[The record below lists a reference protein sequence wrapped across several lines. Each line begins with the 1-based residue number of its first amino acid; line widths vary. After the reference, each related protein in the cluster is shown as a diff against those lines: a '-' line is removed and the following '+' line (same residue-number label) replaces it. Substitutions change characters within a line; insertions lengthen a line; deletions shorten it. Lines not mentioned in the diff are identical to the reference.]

1 MNRFKIS
8 FYEALSKRLAGIYSG
23 SMVPLPVPVVLVGA
37 HGHGRWHLQNV
48 DRLAR
53 AGAPLR
59 LVGICDP
66 QPLTA
71 GERDL
76 AGDVPVLRDLDDLLA
91 AVRPVVTI
99 VSTPIHTHAGL
110 ALTAAAAGSHVLLEK
125 PPTPT
130 LAGFDQLRDGLAGTG
145 SACQVGF
152 QSLGSHAL
160 RHARALV
167 AEGAIGHVAG
177 IGAAGAWRRDASY
190 YTRAPWA
197 GRRVLDGEPVVD
209 GALTNPFAHA
219 TATALALDGD
229 SGQTD
234 LRDVRVELFRANPIE
249 ADDTSCLR
257 LVTARGTTVTV
268 AVTLCADREVEPF
281 LVVHGTG
288 GRIVLPYRT
297 GRVRLERPGRPAV
310 ITEHADTDLL
320 ENLVDHLRSSAVPL
334 VAPIAATRG
343 FMQVVEAVRCA
354 AEPVEVPSEQDR
366 SGPHPCRV
374 VPGIAATVV
383 RSAERLALLSELDL
397 PWARSPVVTAGG

>member
-1 MNRFKIS
+1 M
-8 FYEALSKRLAGIYSG
+8 A
-23 SMVPLPVPVVLVGA
+23 PPPVPVVLVGA

-48 DRLAR
+48 GRLAR
-53 AGAPLR
+53 TGAPLH

-71 GERDL
+71 TERDL
-76 AGDVPVLRDLDDLLA
+76 AGHVPVLRDLDALLA
-91 AVRPVVTI
+91 AVRPRATI
-99 VSTPIHTHAGL
+99 VCTPIHTHAGL

-130 LAGFDQLRDGLAGTG
+130 LAGFDRLRDGLSDTG

-167 AEGAIGHVAG
+167 AEGAIGRVTG

-190 YTRAPWA
+190 YARAPWA
-197 GRRVLDGEPVVD
+197 GRRVLNGEPVVD

-229 SGQTD
+229 TGETD

-268 AVTLCADREVEPF
+268 AVTLCADREVEPY
-281 LVVHGTG
+281 LVVHGTH
-288 GRIVLPYRT
+288 GRLVLTYRT
-297 GRVRLERPGRPAV
+297 GRVRLAAVRPSGGGHRPREHRPAGEPRRPRPFARGAPGRTTCGDARL
-310 ITEHADTDLL
+310 HAGG
-320 ENLVDHLRSSAVPL
+320 RGRP
-334 VAPIAATRG
+334 TRRR
-343 FMQVVEAVRCA
+343 AVRGAVRARHVGPAPVPRRAGHRGGGRPLRRPVGA
-354 AEPVEVPSEQDR
+354 AVRARPALGPFIRGGRRWLSPSASSR
-366 SGPHPCRV
+366 G
-374 VPGIAATVV
+374 
-383 RSAERLALLSELDL
+383 L
-397 PWARSPVVTAGG
+397 PPSPSWPP